1 MFTYINVKETYF
13 FSHTVHYCSFSIH
26 IRSERSFFM
35 PVSLRN
41 GFRVC
46 WVYPVCWLD
55 SSHRPE
61 QALATIFLEVS
72 PPTPVFMQPW
82 PCWGRG
88 WGQWQHSCDFVTSR
102 SNKSPDSPFEGTVTE
117 NTIYIS
123 LWIERL
129 YLLHYNK
136 KKKKNSNS
144 HYIQYGTFNCRK
156 LLVMDHLIL
165 GLHLVREV

>member
-26 IRSERSFFM
+26 IRSECSFFM

-72 PPTPVFMQPW
+72 PPSPQ
-82 PCWGRG
+82 CSCNHGRVG
-88 WGQWQHSCDFVTSR
+88 GVAEGNDSIVVTLWHHDLS
-102 SNKSPDSPFEGTVTE
+102 KVLTAHLKAQLLKTQ
-117 NTIYIS
+117 YIF
-123 LWIERL
+123 LCGLNACTCFIII
-129 YLLHYNK
+129 K
-136 KKKKNSNS
+136 KKENSNS